1 MFVPLVPLMR
11 HQWGTQKRAHTFFG
25 YFEYYSLEVHLNCH
39 PSQTSILSSQS
50 SLYHKSVV
58 HLCLYHMYHKCG
70 TSVVHKRGL
79 TRFLDILGIMHL
91 MYVNIFYCSINV
103 LITNIVLDSLCFISL
118 DYDIHTFL
126 ISLLCYLTC
135 DI

>member
-1 MFVPLVPLMR
+1 MY
-11 HQWGTQKRAHTFFG
+11 FG
-25 YFEYYSLEVHLNCH
+25 WCPRSYALEVHLNCH
-39 PSQTSILSSQS
+39 PSQTSILNPQFSILIVPQ
-50 SLYHKSVV
+50 SVV

-79 TRFLDILGIMHL
+79 TRFLDILSIMHL

-118 DYDIHTFL
+118 DYNIHTFIDL
-126 ISLLCYLTC
+126 FYSTFIQRLNTPPASTPVQGPPIY
-135 DI
+135 